1 MSCLRHRAYTVGRFH
16 YCMGSSLIEYALPA
30 VFIALAV
37 LLFLTSGG
45 WFENMKNFV
54 AGNENGSLSSQNG
67 HTTLEIHAQGQVSQ
81 VPDTVIDQATI
92 ENPSPTSL
100 DPSSPKLI
108 CFAAP
113 SHESFSNTNKNCI
126 RIDSPPTGNE
136 LIGSLGGGTL
146 DASSKTL
153 QTLKLKLQEL
163 GAPSDVLDKVSQLAN
178 QGHAM
183 GEKLKQV
190 EERCNANVLCNKADA
205 DEAKEIL
212 SEVSKHDLQG
222 FQTIYQRLTTFLNAN
237 PTALEKFPEAKLII
251 DRKVQE
257 IQQVIINI
265 QVEDNYNISFNN
277 GKGKNVKEYKD
288 SRLSNLVLPVIHQD
302 ANQIC
307 QQGGANCT
315 VAIEEKHSKSTKSK
329 D

>member
-1 MSCLRHRAYTVGRFH
+1 MSCLRHRAYTVGRFPF
-16 YCMGSSLIEYALPA
+16 CMGSSLIEYALPA
-30 VFIALAV
+30 VFISLAALV
-37 LLFLTSGG
+37 FLSSGG
-45 WFENMKNFV
+45 WFENIKNFI
-54 AGNENGSLSSQNG
+54 AGTENGTLSSQNG

-81 VPDTVIDQATI
+81 VPDTVINQATI
-92 ENPSPTSL
+92 ENPSPAVL
-100 DPSSPKLI
+100 DASSPKLI

-113 SHESFSNTNKNCI
+113 SNQNLSNTHKNCI

-146 DASSKTL
+146 DASSNTL
-153 QTLKLKLQEL
+153 QTLTLKLQEL
-163 GAPSDVLDKVSQLAN
+163 GAPPEVFDKVSQLAN
-178 QGHAM
+178 QGHMM

-205 DEAKEIL
+205 DEAKELL
-212 SEVSKHDLQG
+212 SEVSKQDLKG
-222 FQTIYQRLTTFLNAN
+222 FQKIYERLTTFLQAN

-257 IQQVIINI
+257 IQQVIVNI
-265 QVEDNYNISFNN
+265 QVADNYNISFNN

-315 VAIEEKHSKSTKSK
+315 VSLDEHPSKSNKSK